1 MEIITKEYAKIF
13 NLKFYFTGLPCKNNH
28 LDKRYLNTGI
38 CYQCKRDIQ
47 HRDYNKNKER
57 VSTTNHKSYL
67 KNRDRHLEKSKLWST
82 TNKSKSNQI
91 KKNYKL
97 RNLDKVRESAR
108 LYQKL
113 CRQDSGKRLSK
124 NLSKSIWECLK
135 SKKAKRSWK
144 SLVNFTLDDLINH
157 LQNKFKDGMTWE
169 NYGRTGWHIDH
180 IRPCASFNLL
190 NEDEQLQC
198 FHFSNLQP
206 LWAFDNI
213 NKGAKW

>member
-169 NYGRTGWHIDH
+169 NYGKYWHVDH
-180 IRPCASFNLL
+180 ITPLSWFNLEQEFDKAWDL
-190 NEDEQLQC
+190 N
-198 FHFSNLQP
+198 NLQP
-206 LWAFDNI
+206 LEASLNLSKN
-213 NKGAKW
+213 NKYKG